1 MTVPARYILAALA
14 FGVAALGF
22 MLLPVEAA
30 ADCIGCNRRPPP
42 TCQQGCAPA
51 PPPPRTQCCAPP
63 TVVVPP
69 PHVPPPN
76 IVVVNAGARA
86 QAQASAVAIAV
97 ATARTGDTFIRQ
109 NMVVESSAQAQVTSA
124 AMAVTEASVETETR
138 TVEREFL
145 VQAICVDER
154 GNPHPASQTFG
165 SRTVAQNYRGEI
177 YRCMSGTRM
186 RYTINHRSNDCA
198 AGEALWY
205 ENGEVSCRSQ
215 IARRPCNERSLLR
228 RFGAGDKLVRV
239 RDTETRE
246 VIREAA
252 FSGAMTM
259 DGGVGQGGG
268 W

>member
-1 MTVPARYILAALA
+1 MTVPTRYILAALA

-22 MLLPVEAA
+22 MMLPSEAA
-30 ADCIGCNRRPPP
+30 ADCNGCRRPPA
-42 TCQQGCAPA
+42 CQHNCAP

-63 TVVVPP
+63 SIVIPP

-76 IVVVNAGARA
+76 MVVVNAGARA
-86 QAQASAVAIAV
+86 QAQASATAIAI
-97 ATARTGDTFIRQ
+97 ATARTGDTYIRQ
-109 NMVVESSAQAQVTSA
+109 NMVIESAAQAHVSSA
-124 AMAVTEASVETETR
+124 AMAVTEAAVQTESR
-138 TVEREFL
+138 TVERDYL

-165 SRTVAQNYRGEI
+165 GRTVAQSYRGEI
-177 YRCMSGTRM
+177 YRCVAGTRM
-186 RYTINHRSNDCA
+186 RYTVNSRSTDCA

-205 ENGEVSCRSQ
+205 ENGEVSCRPQ

-228 RFGAGDKLVRV
+228 RFGPGDKLVRV
-239 RDTETRE
+239 RETETRE
-246 VIREAA
+246 VIRETS

-259 DGGVGQGGG
+259 DGGVGAGSG